1 MSYIDLDISAELQA
15 QVQAAVHKRQALQI
29 VGGQTK
35 AFYGRPTQGEV
46 LAVNRHCGILEYEPS
61 ELVITA
67 RAGTPL
73 AAIEATLAQHQQM
86 LSFEPPHF
94 APSAT
99 LGGAIACGVSGA
111 RRPFTGS
118 ARDSLLGVKML
129 NGQGESVK
137 FGGVVIKNVAGFDVA
152 RLQVGALGTLG
163 VMLEISL
170 KVMPLPSAEHCL
182 SFELPLAK
190 ALELMQQWGRQP
202 WPISAAC
209 YTAGQLYLRL
219 SGGESALAATHRQ
232 LGGELL
238 TLAQVEQF
246 WQGLRTQQLA
256 FFQDPAPLWQIFVPS
271 ATAILNIPGTWLI
284 DWGGALRWLKST
296 ESADAIFAQ
305 AQAAGG
311 HACRFRSADG
321 GLLPPLAPALAELN
335 SRIKT
340 ACDPWGIF
348 NPGRLYP
355 EW

>member
-1 MSYIDLDISAELQA
+1 MSALDLDSSAELQA
-15 QVQAAVHKRQALQI
+15 QVQTAVHNRTALQI
-29 VGGQTK
+29 VGGHSK

-61 ELVITA
+61 EQVITA

-73 AAIEATLAQHQQM
+73 ALIEATLAQHQQM

-99 LGGAIACGVSGA
+99 LGGTMACGFSGA
-111 RRPFTGS
+111 RRPFAGS

-129 NGQGESVK
+129 NGQGEIVK

-152 RLQVGALGTLG
+152 RLQVGAMGTLG
-163 VMLEISL
+163 VLLEISL
-170 KVMPLPSAEHCL
+170 KVMPLPSAEQSL
-182 SFELPLAK
+182 SFELPMPK
-190 ALELMQQWGRQP
+190 ALALMQQWGRQP
-202 WPISAAC
+202 WPISAAS
-209 YTAGQLYLRL
+209 YSAGQLRLRL
-219 SGGESALAATHRQ
+219 SGPESALAATHRQ

-238 TLAQVEQF
+238 SHPLAEQF

-271 ATAILNIPGTWLI
+271 ATPVLSIPGTWLI

-296 ESADAIFAQ
+296 ETAAEIFAL

-311 HACRFRSADG
+311 HACRFRSAEG
-321 GLLPPLAPALAELN
+321 GLMPPLAPGLAQLN
-335 SRIKT
+335 RSIKF

-355 EW
+355 DW